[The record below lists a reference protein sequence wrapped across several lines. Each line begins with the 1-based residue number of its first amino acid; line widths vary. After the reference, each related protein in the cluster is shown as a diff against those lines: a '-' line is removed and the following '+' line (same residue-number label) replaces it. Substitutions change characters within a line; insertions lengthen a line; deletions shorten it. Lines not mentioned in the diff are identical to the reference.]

1 MLNQTFNFVYFQSI
15 EEVLH
20 KKLGMNLKQKNQ
32 TKRKHKHTLFAQDRS
47 DANPNEWTKKKAKP
61 VSPCLSRWLQNYFIP
76 TIFLS
81 ISN

>member
-47 DANPNEWTKKKAKP
+47 DANPNEWTKKKSKASIPLFISLTTKLFY
-61 VSPCLSRWLQNYFIP
+61 SNYLSFYF
-76 TIFLS
+76 
-81 ISN
+81 